1 MKTFNRLAA
10 LLSSISW
17 CFVSVRAVAPS
28 ADLPDPPQ
36 CEQLLDCTWSEQ
48 GEGRH
53 AEKYESLCQNIPV
66 EAALE
71 ATEFTV
77 SAMEAENCPVTIKH
91 NRSSLEGS
99 VIIEMSAQPLLE
111 LTPMTGSFVFTSHCC
126 RTHLLSI
133 LKWDIVSVSLC
144 ISTVCGCLWRLTA
157 TLAMGL
163 LVIYFSYGWLMTRCV
178 VAAERVS
185 WCLSSCTS
193 VWITVNSKELEAYQS
208 DQREKEEEET
218 EEEEPP
224 IPPKPVAPD
233 SMFIFKASNP

>member
-17 CFVSVRAVAPS
+17 CFVSVRAVAPG

-133 LKWDIVSVSLC
+133 LKWDIRSVSVTLYHHRVWVPLTSDC
-144 ISTVCGCLWRLTA
+144 HTGNGSFGNIFFVRVTHDTVCCSCWKGVLMSLLLHLCLD
-157 TLAMGL
+157 
-163 LVIYFSYGWLMTRCV
+163 YS
-178 VAAERVS
+178 E
-185 WCLSSCTS
+185 
-193 VWITVNSKELEAYQS
+193 Q
-208 DQREKEEEET
+208 
-218 EEEEPP
+218 
-224 IPPKPVAPD
+224 
-233 SMFIFKASNP
+233 

>member
-1 MKTFNRLAA
+1 M
-10 LLSSISW
+10 
-17 CFVSVRAVAPS
+17 
-28 ADLPDPPQ
+28 
-36 CEQLLDCTWSEQ
+36 
-48 GEGRH
+48 
-53 AEKYESLCQNIPV
+53 

-144 ISTVCGCLWRLTA
+144 ISTVCGCL
-157 TLAMGL
+157 
-163 LVIYFSYGWLMTRCV
+163 
-178 VAAERVS
+178 
-185 WCLSSCTS
+185 
-193 VWITVNSKELEAYQS
+193 
-208 DQREKEEEET
+208 
-218 EEEEPP
+218 
-224 IPPKPVAPD
+224 
-233 SMFIFKASNP
+233 